1 MVASE
6 RNKKEHR
13 DKERAQKPLSTYPE
27 IPRDKGIV
35 AIEINQ
41 KTSETKAKDS
51 SRDKDNHRPK
61 DSEKEEIVRR

>member
-1 MVASE
+1 MTLE
-6 RNKKEHR
+6 LQN
-13 DKERAQKPLSTYPE
+13 
-27 IPRDKGIV
+27 DKGIV